1 MLVLQKA
8 TSMQYYLAQVNIAKM
23 LAPIDSPLMADFV
36 ANLDRINALAE
47 SSDGFI
53 WRLKTE
59 GNNATDIKVYD
70 DDFII
75 VNMSVWRDID
85 SLFAFTYHSSH
96 TEIFKRRREWFEKM
110 SDMYMC
116 LWYVEENKMP
126 TPQDAVDKLDYLRKH
141 GETPHAFTFK
151 KRFTAADFINL

>member
-1 MLVLQKA
+1 MK
-8 TSMQYYLAQVNIAKM
+8 YYIAQVNIAKM
-23 LAPIDSPLMADFV
+23 LAPIDSPVMADFV

-85 SLFAFTYHSSH
+85 NLFAFVYKSSH

-116 LWYVEENKMP
+116 LWYVEEDKMP
-126 TPQDAVDKLDYLRKH
+126 AAIDTVDRLDYIRKH
-141 GETPHAFTFK
+141 GETPYAFTFK
-151 KRFTAADFINL
+151 KRFTVEEMLVYNK